1 MKIFCINII
10 WLYLCQDEEQIDK
23 LKKELVTPLLLL
35 DVFSWLLIG
44 LGIALTAVGS
54 ILFICK
60 KWYPVSSINDK
71 RKEIFQ
77 LDTFAYPTLFQWQS
91 TKRHISLDLM
101 TCSFSWRL
109 VTSGLFCQKHFV
121 MESKKKKFYCV
132 RFCQCAS
139 TELVLVSSCG
149 LWLSLHDLLWS
160 EALSCPVLGPV
171 TITWDR
177 KNAIRDM
184 PCFKLS
190 LPYSL
195 WECCVMFTLIR
206 DIDIRPNHLSL
217 AIIFLIP

>member
-1 MKIFCINII
+1 MIKG
-10 WLYLCQDEEQIDK
+10 
-23 LKKELVTPLLLL
+23 KKYSNLTH
-35 DVFSWLLIG
+35 LLIQHFFNDN
-44 LGIALTAVGS
+44 LQNVTSLWIWWLVHLVGDWLQVACFVKS
-54 ILFICK
+54 IL
-60 KWYPVSSINDK
+60 
-71 RKEIFQ
+71 
-77 LDTFAYPTLFQWQS
+77 
-91 TKRHISLDLM
+91 
-101 TCSFSWRL
+101 SWRA
-109 VTSGLFCQKHFV
+109 KRRN
-121 MESKKKKFYCV
+121 FYCV
-132 RFCQCAS
+132 RFCQQCAS
-139 TELVLVSSCG
+139 TESVLVSSCG
-149 LWLSLHDLLWS
+149 VWLSLHDLLWS